1 MTRMTHPKGMP
12 PVVVDRREQRPW
24 PIPRAVWGTLAA
36 GDYSLEKYETRVAIE
51 RKSHID
57 LLGSVGKGRVRFEK
71 EMKRL
76 ASYRFAAIVIEASMS
91 DILNCTPAYS
101 RMNPVATLATLADW
115 SVEYGVHVVFACNR
129 RLAAAYARK
138 LLERAWVVLS
148 AEDVKENQG
157 KGAIQC

>member
-1 MTRMTHPKGMP
+1 MTRLTHPKGMP

-24 PIPRAVWGTLAA
+24 PLPNAVWGTLAA
-36 GDYSLEKYETRVAIE
+36 GDYSIQTFETRVAVE

-76 ASYRFAAIVIEASMS
+76 SSYRFAAIVIEASMS
-91 DILNCTPAYS
+91 DIMNCTPVYS

-115 SVEYGVHVVFACNR
+115 SCQYGVHVVFACNR